1 MLFLVISHL
10 KVVQYYHLVSFKFSA
25 ARVWQRADCVKNLLF
40 RRILY
45 YMNILEYENYQEKKS
60 HGDVA
65 FPYTTYPCSIPLDFA
80 SVPVHWHDE
89 MEIIYI
95 KKGRGLITVD
105 LKQYVVSAGSI
116 LFIIPGQLHSI
127 EQYELESME
136 YENIIFKLDI
146 LISKQTD
153 ACSSDYFQPLLD
165 GRLSIPTLFE
175 PDHPY
180 YAPIAA
186 CVDGADEVCKT
197 YPKAYEL
204 AIKAQLFLM
213 FHILFSQCCT
223 AEAPL
228 KNRKSLEKMKL
239 IIKYVENNYMEKI
252 SIADMAKEAGLSQSH
267 FMKFF
272 KNTMGTSFIDY
283 LNDYRLTMVSR
294 LLVSSES
301 SILDIAAESGF
312 DNLSYFNRMFKK
324 RFGMTPREYRK
335 KFMEN

>member
-1 MLFLVISHL
+1 
-10 KVVQYYHLVSFKFSA
+10 
-25 ARVWQRADCVKNLLF
+25 
-40 RRILY
+40 
-45 YMNILEYENYQEKKS
+45 MNILEYENYQEKKS

-239 IIKYVENNYMEKI
+239 IIKYVENNYMATA
-252 SIADMAKEAGLSQSH
+252 SS
-267 FMKFF
+267 
-272 KNTMGTSFIDY
+272 
-283 LNDYRLTMVSR
+283 LNPSTAY
-294 LLVSSES
+294 SE
-301 SILDIAAESGF
+301 
-312 DNLSYFNRMFKK
+312 
-324 RFGMTPREYRK
+324 
-335 KFMEN
+335 